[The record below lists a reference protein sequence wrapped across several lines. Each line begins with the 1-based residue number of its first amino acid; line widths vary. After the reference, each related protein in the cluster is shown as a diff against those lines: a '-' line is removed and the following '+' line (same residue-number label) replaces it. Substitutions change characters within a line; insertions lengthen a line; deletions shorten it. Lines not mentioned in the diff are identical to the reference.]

1 MKAVCIKSIYKN
13 GLKNDLIVKGK
24 VYEVEKQE
32 YIGNGNW
39 LIVKC
44 DDGIQRLFT
53 KDVFV
58 SISEWREKRLKELGI

>member
-44 DDGIQRLFT
+44 DDGILRIFT
-53 KDVFV
+53 KDVFE